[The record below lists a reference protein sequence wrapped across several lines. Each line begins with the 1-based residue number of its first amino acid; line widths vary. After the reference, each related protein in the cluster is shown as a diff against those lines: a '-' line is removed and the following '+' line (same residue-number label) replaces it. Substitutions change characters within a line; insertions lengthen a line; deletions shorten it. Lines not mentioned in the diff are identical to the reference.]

1 MKQTLPEL
9 QLSLHSR
16 DTKIS
21 EFTQTQTQTN
31 FFQDFQDFKAAESEE
46 FDDDD

>member
-21 EFTQTQTQTN
+21 FIQTQTQTN